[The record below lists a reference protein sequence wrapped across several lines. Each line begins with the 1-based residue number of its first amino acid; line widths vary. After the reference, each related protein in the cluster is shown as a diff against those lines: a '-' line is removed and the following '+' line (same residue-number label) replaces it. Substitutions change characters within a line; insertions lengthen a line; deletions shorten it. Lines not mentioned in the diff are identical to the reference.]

1 MNHLTKEQCMSL
13 RAVLM
18 EDQARIE
25 ERLAENDHYGMS
37 EALSDYAGEL
47 SSYDNHPADVG
58 TETYERGKDLSLLE
72 NDERRLRRIH
82 EALQA
87 MEDGEYGV
95 CRTCHSPIPFER
107 LEAVPETRYCVTHSP
122 QQHPSIDRPVE
133 EEFLAHPF
141 GRSSMDEES
150 SYAGFDGED
159 AWQIVEGFGNSDS
172 PAMAEN
178 PDADYERLT
187 IEPDEH
193 EGFVESIE
201 SFLATDITG
210 SRVSVVRNRFYR
222 EYMSQREGDPL
233 LEPDELPEDR

>member
-1 MNHLTKEQCMSL
+1 MNHLAKEQLATL
-13 RAVLM
+13 RALLT
-18 EDQARIE
+18 EDRARLE
-25 ERLAENDHYGMS
+25 ERLADNDHYGMS
-37 EALSDYAGEL
+37 EALADYAGEL

-58 TETYERGKDLSLLE
+58 TETYERAKDLSLLE
-72 NDERRLRRIH
+72 NDERHLRRIH

-87 MEDGEYGV
+87 MDNGQYGS
-95 CRTCHSPIPFER
+95 CRTCHAPIPYER
-107 LEAVPETRYCVTHSP
+107 LMAVPETLYCVEHSP
-122 QQHPSIDRPVE
+122 QHRPSGDRPVE
-133 EEFLAHPF
+133 EELLAHPF

-159 AWQIVEGFGNSDS
+159 AWQIVEGFGSSNS

-210 SRVSVVRNRFYR
+210 TRVSVVRNRFYR
-222 EYMSQREGDPL
+222 EYMSRREGDAL
-233 LEPDELPEDR
+233 LEPDELADDR